1 MYKDFNHEDAM
12 HVEEK
17 LAKLEGYA
25 SKMIRDILKASQVE
39 NQIVLLR
46 RDLSNLRKFL
56 FIMNYRKPHR
66 WSQFTMKKFDF
77 ATLPLVEDFMRQHK
91 LQHSR
96 EVWLQNIREILDTP
110 HEDIKNNPRIFS
122 IDRDDYRQRMIDG
135 FLVIWQAGE
144 NDEFIITSNGFGIFE
159 GVTGTMLGG
168 LPFQFAYHYF
178 YVISPKLALVLCHT
192 SLRNERKEI
201 GSDVWTETFK
211 TMGFK
216 RSIFENAP
224 HPAAIPNYVATPK
237 YVPSHEYGRST
248 DRNPETAFD
257 SLLNSVGLKRQ
268 EDDMFT
274 FRFAKIPS
282 ATVHLVNSILLNE
295 TKPDLVLTFS
305 SRPYLYKTIL
315 KYHKSNVGVQHDFS
329 SLKKMLFMELNKT
342 HEEDL
347 HLRKKIPAGRTFNW
361 NVRGM
366 DSES

>member
-1 MYKDFNHEDAM
+1 
-12 HVEEK
+12 
-17 LAKLEGYA
+17 
-25 SKMIRDILKASQVE
+25 
-39 NQIVLLR
+39 
-46 RDLSNLRKFL
+46 
-56 FIMNYRKPHR
+56 
-66 WSQFTMKKFDF
+66 
-77 ATLPLVEDFMRQHK
+77 
-91 LQHSR
+91 
-96 EVWLQNIREILDTP
+96 
-110 HEDIKNNPRIFS
+110 
-122 IDRDDYRQRMIDG
+122 
-135 FLVIWQAGE
+135 
-144 NDEFIITSNGFGIFE
+144 NGFGIFE
-159 GVTGTMLGG
+159 GVTGTMVGG

-216 RSIFENAP
+216 RSILENAP